1 MAGKIECQ
9 GGKRWNVENF
19 KGNKEIKL
27 DKVEKSQVVY
37 LYNLEDCVVEITAE
51 KLASIS
57 IDKVKKT
64 GIKFTKS
71 IGSLEVVNSSKVQ
84 VQGSAP
90 SYNVDKS
97 DSITLYLGVEDK
109 GAQIITSKA
118 SEVNIILLEGDEPKE
133 TPIPS
138 QFVSIK
144 NYEKKYKKNYYF
156 KTTQKMTNLSN
167 FHFPFFNIKQNFT
180 T

>member
-37 LYNLEDCVVEITAE
+37 LYNLEDCVVEINAE

-64 GIKFTKS
+64 GIKFNHC
-71 IGSLEVVNSSKVQ
+71 IGSLEVVNSTRVQ

-97 DSITLYLGVEDK
+97 DSITLYLGAHDK

-133 TPIPS
+133 SPIPS
-138 QFVSIK
+138 QFITL
-144 NYEKKYKKNYYF
+144 YDEKHKGWVTKP
-156 KTTQKMTNLSN
+156 TD
-167 FHFPFFNIKQNFT
+167 HVGA
-180 T
+180 